1 MIAHVGGENIHGDNV
16 VEGSSGGLDGL
27 FYFLDNVPRLRTRI
41 PDTDYIALRIRGLS
55 DRR

>member
-27 FYFLDNVPRLRTRI
+27 FDFLDNVPRLRTRI
-41 PDTDYIALRIRGLS
+41 PDTDYIALEIR
-55 DRR
+55 DV